1 MDIYLISD
9 AIKVIPLYINVF
21 QMILIVVGI
30 IAVISGLVMLFKR
43 TKVYTQELPL
53 YKQLLHSG
61 FKFAVIFLLT
71 YAVAASLI
79 INGYV
84 QTHFGNLAQA
94 YKQYGFVYCFTSS
107 IKDRGISKSKEYSE
121 EYIDGIKDELDES
134 VPDASESS
142 PNIIFVQLES
152 FFDPKLVKGVT
163 FSSNPTPNL
172 DRIMK
177 EYSSGYLSV
186 PCFGAG
192 TANTEF
198 EVQTGVNLDDFGP
211 GEYPYRTVMQSKTC
225 ESAAYDLRK
234 LGYSTHAIHNNDA
247 TFYDRYKVFSHLGYD
262 TFTSIEY
269 MDSDYQKTP
278 LGWAKDK
285 MLTAQIKK
293 ALDSTEGADY
303 IFTIS
308 VQGHGDYPTT
318 MPEGFIS
325 GITVSGFFDEE
336 EQVQFEYYVN
346 QIHEMDTFIGELT
359 NMLSRRNEETVLV
372 MYGDH
377 LPTFNF
383 TNDTME
389 NGDIYQTEYFI
400 WSNYGLEKEDIDLQA
415 YQLSAAVF
423 DRLGISEGYIMK
435 FHQAKH
441 NDADYLKKLKVL
453 EYDILYGDKQI
464 YGGKVPYVATDL
476 KMGIDDI
483 TIDVKVSYPRCENT
497 LYLS

>member
-1 MDIYLISD
+1 MNRIKTVFQKLWSYETFHIFMYSIALNAVIECLNNRGLTGLLKIFTSPVIFLMNTLIIMTTLSIGLFFKRRIFVYVLMAVLWIILAFINFVVLYSRKTPFTAMDIYLISD

-121 EYIDGIKDELDES
+121 EYIDGIKDELDEN
-134 VPDASESS
+134 VPDASETS

-308 VQGHGDYPTT
+308 FRD
-318 MPEGFIS
+318 
-325 GITVSGFFDEE
+325 
-336 EQVQFEYYVN
+336 
-346 QIHEMDTFIGELT
+346 
-359 NMLSRRNEETVLV
+359 
-372 MYGDH
+372 
-377 LPTFNF
+377 
-383 TNDTME
+383 ME
-389 NGDIYQTEYFI
+389 IIQRQCQRALFQE
-400 WSNYGLEKEDIDLQA
+400 
-415 YQLSAAVF
+415 
-423 DRLGISEGYIMK
+423 
-435 FHQAKH
+435 
-441 NDADYLKKLKVL
+441 
-453 EYDILYGDKQI
+453 
-464 YGGKVPYVATDL
+464 
-476 KMGIDDI
+476 
-483 TIDVKVSYPRCENT
+483 
-497 LYLS
+497 